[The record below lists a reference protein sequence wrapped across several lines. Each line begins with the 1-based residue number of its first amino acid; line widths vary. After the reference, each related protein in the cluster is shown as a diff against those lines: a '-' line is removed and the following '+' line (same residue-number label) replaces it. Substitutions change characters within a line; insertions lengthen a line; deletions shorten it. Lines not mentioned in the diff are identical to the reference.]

1 MKRKTILS
9 GILTAAL
16 LSVSLA
22 FAISNSADVRA
33 DGGISYRDAE
43 GGTLTCDDY
52 SELTSDS
59 TTITQGWY
67 VVSSNVTIPTRI
79 TTRGEVNIIL
89 CDGFTLDA
97 AEGITIS
104 NGSDLIIWGQEN
116 GSGTLNATAPQKV
129 NSAATALSAIGSGA
143 SQTGFD
149 SSFVLNGGTVNAEG
163 LSSSAGVGTSQAMIL
178 PSYPALSKPSEF
190 GEIIIN
196 GGTLNASGA
205 TGIGSA
211 SFGVLDSITI
221 NGGVVNA
228 VATSSMGTG
237 IGPDVSGTV
246 NKIEINGGEI
256 YAKGDH
262 LHALDTDYTRG
273 GSGIGSTTGSSTVG
287 EITISGGLITAVSG
301 GSLKGAA
308 LGYVNNDIVMT
319 PDVLTINPG
328 LTVYVGNDIFDTD
341 DVTLANSTNRID
353 KLANALVVKIAPCEN
368 HVYDGYVQ
376 DGDNHRRCC
385 SLCNAFDPDSVS
397 EPHNFAANGICEQCG
412 VKGPVSYIDASGYDA
427 TRSTYTTLTSDT
439 RELNDYY
446 MENNYYLDIVD
457 GWYVVSSDIKI
468 TPRLRVRGTVNLIL
482 CDGATMTATNG
493 IQVGGD
499 ATLNVY
505 GQSDMSGTLNA
516 EVTGKNILLHYN
528 SSIGGDFDQDCG
540 EVNIYGGVIKAG
552 AGIDAEAIG
561 HGEVTGSTVPSSGT
575 LTIYE
580 GARISA
586 YDSTGT
592 LAPVAFADQ
601 ETACRGAYVVIE
613 PCETHEFGDY
623 LIDAGL
629 HYRSCVYCNQEEPHV
644 SHEYSFEYDG
654 DSHWQVCTVC
664 GAEGDHEAH
673 SMSNGTC
680 TVCGYKTSD
689 VPYVDENGDIRY
701 RSDCS
706 RITANT
712 TSLSSGWYVI
722 DSSVDFRLDYD
733 AVNHSFSADYLA
745 VNGDVKIIIAD
756 GTSSRISGG
765 IRMANDAKLTIYGQ
779 SGQSGE
785 LMVIDAPVIR
795 SHAISAASASNSA
808 SVIINGSTLS
818 LYGVGEAG
826 YGIGA
831 MGGGIYI
838 NTRGRLECNGNNIE
852 AFAQEPVIGENQR
865 VYYLENDDIQGNQS
879 LLPVTGDTDTR
890 ARDILEH
897 QYTVF
902 EYCVDHDVA
911 DEYVTDGNSHWHQCT
926 ACGARIDES
935 AHDYSP
941 YSYDMNGHS
950 RTCSTCGYVDA
961 HEHDWNDNNEC
972 NICRVRRYVIT
983 YEPNNGIDSNV
994 IDYSFLTDDYRIR
1007 NDWDWQPPEADQVI
1021 VEWIHN
1027 HRYSGYFTKIPV
1039 NSNITLT
1046 AQWAKVY
1053 TITYD
1058 PGEGTGTSVFEVV
1071 AEGSDITLRDNVEY
1085 YSFTAPDGYMF
1096 DSWKRESDGAT
1107 FSSITQIEN
1116 ITEDMTFTAQYVPL
1130 VNYNITVECGD
1141 HGNISKPANSTSS
1154 SSNNREGDMIRISS
1168 INPDDGYVLDTIKV
1182 VNDTTNEEVK
1192 LEHLYMPDY
1201 GIDYYFFTMP
1211 DSSVTIV
1218 VRFKLAPA
1226 TVSFNKG
1233 DTDATGIMD
1242 PVEIDI
1248 GDSYSLPE
1256 STFVPPEGM
1265 SFFGWEIGD
1274 SDTIYQPGDQYTVN
1288 ESFTLTAVYGYQVNV
1303 EFGSEHEGLVSTLFG
1318 NNDDYKVTGSV
1329 ISYVIPED
1337 TPAEIVIDSITDA
1350 YLDAI
1355 TLNQMNMELGDG
1367 CLAVGFG
1374 LKPITGYSDYHDLD
1388 EDRSFTVTENLNVYF
1403 LYLKPITEVALKA
1416 DDIVI
1421 GDDITVT
1428 LPDNIELD
1436 RNGTL
1441 WFDSNN
1447 NTFTGEAVCLS
1458 EYHYVIGVTPAFGY
1472 YFPEEET
1479 YTGTINGENAVVE
1492 WISDYAITLTGTV
1505 TTGHL
1510 DVTHVDAVD
1519 ATTTSTGNI
1528 EYWYCEE
1535 CGKYY
1540 SDPALTNEITQTQT
1554 LIPMLTPTPT
1564 DTPTPTATPT
1574 ATPTDKPAS
1583 TPTTKPTVSPTPT
1596 TAPAVPT
1603 PTINPGRVDREGVED
1618 FVERLYN
1625 NCLGRESDAYG
1636 KNNWVNEIIYNGMP
1650 GGDVARGFL
1659 YSDEMKN
1666 MNLSDEDFVRTLYST
1681 LLDREPDGEG
1691 LANWTKALAE
1701 GQSRESIIDGF
1712 IDSTEWANICLRF
1725 GIYSGGKGI
1734 PTITIE
1740 PCEDILDFVRRLYE
1754 ICLEREADPSGLMD
1768 WSTALANFRNTGTGV
1783 AYGFFFSPE
1792 FTGHGFDDAEY
1803 VTRLY
1808 RTILGRE
1815 PDQAGLEDWV
1825 GRLAAGESRETIF
1838 YGFTDS
1844 TEFGILCAQYGI
1856 QVK

>member
-33 DGGISYRDAE
+33 DGGISYLDAE

-129 NSAATALSAIGSGA
+129 NPAATALSAIGSGA

-149 SSFVLNGGTVNAEG
+149 SSFVLNGGTVNADG

-178 PSYPALSKPSEF
+178 SQQYASLNKPSEF

-196 GGTLNASGA
+196 GGTLTATGA
-205 TGIGSA
+205 TGIGTA
-211 SFGVLDSITI
+211 NFGVLDSIII

-228 VATSSMGTG
+228 TSTGSMGTA
-237 IGPDVSGTV
+237 IGPDASGTV
-246 NKIEINGGEI
+246 NRIEINGGDT
-256 YAKGDH
+256 YAHGDH
-262 LHALDTDYTRG
+262 QHALDIDYTKG
-273 GSGIGSTTGSSTVG
+273 GAGIGSTTGSATIG

-308 LGYVNNDIVMT
+308 LGYVHNNIVMT

-328 LTVYVGNDIFDTD
+328 LTVYVGNNIFDTD

-353 KLANALVVKIAPCEN
+353 KLANALVVKISPCKN

-397 EPHNFAANGICEQCG
+397 EPHNFASNGICEQCG
-412 VKGPVSYIDASGYDA
+412 VKGPVSYIDASGNDA

-446 MENNYYLDIVD
+446 IENNYYLDIVD

-580 GARISA
+580 GARVSA

-613 PCETHEFGDY
+613 PCEYHEYGDY
-623 LIDAGL
+623 IIDGDQ
-629 HYRSCVYCNQEEPHV
+629 HYRNCIYCNHEEDHAD
-644 SHEYSFEYDG
+644 HTWTYRYDT
-654 DSHWQVCTVC
+654 DSHWHVCSVC
-664 GAEGDHEAH
+664 GAEGEHEDHDIKNNESCH
-673 SMSNGTC
+673 I
-680 TVCGYKTSD
+680 CGYETSS
-689 VPYVDENGDIRY
+689 VSYVDENGELLFSNNC
-701 RSDCS
+701 RS
-706 RITANT
+706 ITAGT
-712 TSLSSGWYVI
+712 TSLSNGWYVF
-722 DSSVDFRLDYD
+722 DSSVQFGDYD
-733 AVNHSFSADYLA
+733 LGTNTVTGEPVNIK
-745 VNGDVKIIIAD
+745 GDVKIIVAD
-756 GTSSRISGG
+756 GTDSQIWVG
-765 IRMANDAKLTIYGQ
+765 IHLANNAKLTIYGQ
-779 SGQSGE
+779 SEQSGK
-785 LMVIDAPVIR
+785 LTIIQLSTD
-795 SHAISAASASNSA
+795 SGHGISAASDSNTA
-808 SVIINGSTLS
+808 SVTINGARIKI
-818 LYGVGEAG
+818 AG
-826 YGIGA
+826 AGA
-831 MGGGIYI
+831 NAHAIAYMGGGIHI
-838 NTRGRLECNGNNIE
+838 NTRGRVDCIGITN
-852 AFAQEPVIGENQR
+852 AFVQEPVIGQNQR
-865 VYYLENDDIQGNQS
+865 VYSVDIN
-879 LLPVTGDTDTR
+879 TGDTLIPFTGETDTR
-890 ARDILEH
+890 AQTILQLDSCAFTYCNDH
-897 QYTVF
+897 QSN
-902 EYCVDHDVA
+902 
-911 DEYVTDGNSHWHQCT
+911 DEYLTDATGHWHQCT
-926 ACGARIDES
+926 ACGMRLDES
-935 AHDYSP
+935 THDFTP
-941 YSYDMNGHS
+941 YTYDMNGHS

-983 YEPNNGIDSNV
+983 YEPNNGIDSNA
-994 IDYSFLTDDYRIR
+994 IDYSFLTDDYKIR
-1007 NDWDWQPPEADQVI
+1007 NDWDWQPPEDDQII

-1027 HRYSGYFTKIPV
+1027 HRYTGYFTEIPV
-1039 NSNITLT
+1039 NSDVTLT
-1046 AQWAKVY
+1046 AQWARVHK
-1053 TITYD
+1053 ITLN
-1058 PGEGTGTSVFEVV
+1058 PGEGTGTPVVEVV
-1071 AEGSDITLRDNVEY
+1071 AEGSDFTLRDNVEY
-1085 YSFTAPDGYMF
+1085 YSFTPPEGYMF
-1096 DSWKRESDGAT
+1096 SGWKSEPDGNVY
-1107 FSSITQIEN
+1107 SSITSFEN
-1116 ITEDMTFTAQYVPL
+1116 VSQDMTFTAQYVPL
-1130 VNYNITVECGD
+1130 VNYNITVDCGD
-1141 HGNISKPANSTSS
+1141 NGNISSPVNSTSS
-1154 SSNNREGDMIRISS
+1154 SSLINREGDMIK
-1168 INPDDGYVLDTIKV
+1168 INSVVPSDGYVLDTIKV

-1192 LEHLYMPDY
+1192 LEHLYLPAY
-1201 GIDYYFFTMP
+1201 GMDYYFFTMP

-1303 EFGSEHEGLVSTLFG
+1303 EFGSEHEDLVSTLFG

-1329 ISYVIPED
+1329 ISYVIPEN
-1337 TPAEIVIDSITDA
+1337 TPAFIVIDSITDA

-1374 LKPITGYSDYHDLD
+1374 LKPITGYSDFHDLD

-1421 GDDITVT
+1421 GGDITVT

-1436 RNGTL
+1436 RNGTQ

-1447 NTFTGEAVCLS
+1447 NIFTGNPECLS
-1458 EYHYVIGVTPAFGY
+1458 EYHYVIGVTPVFGY

-1583 TPTTKPTVSPTPT
+1583 APTTKPTVSPTPT

-1681 LLDREPDGEG
+1681 LLDREPDAEG